1 RVPRRVHVSL
11 PVDALPATS
20 LLTVLYKACD
30 RLVLHSFPTRRSSDL
45 TEIIGVLLIFVG
57 SIISV
62 ISAIGMIRF
71 PDVYSRA
78 HAATKTTTLAVLLVL
93 FGAFLYFWL
102 SELFISVRLLLGI
115 LFVFLTAPVSGHL
128 ILRASYRSNV
138 KMAETTIEDE
148 LKDYLNEEHS
158 QDESDQKQPEQS
170 PLILADCSGLVIL
183 HLMSQHVFDLN

>member
-1 RVPRRVHVSL
+1 MNGSVS
-11 PVDALPATS
+11 
-20 LLTVLYKACD
+20 
-30 RLVLHSFPTRRSSDL
+30 

-102 SELFISVRLLLGI
+102 SEIFISVRLLLGI

-158 QDESDQKQPEQS
+158 QDESD
-170 PLILADCSGLVIL
+170 
-183 HLMSQHVFDLN
+183 

>member
-1 RVPRRVHVSL
+1 MNGSVS
-11 PVDALPATS
+11 
-20 LLTVLYKACD
+20 
-30 RLVLHSFPTRRSSDL
+30 

-158 QDESDQKQPEQS
+158 QDESD
-170 PLILADCSGLVIL
+170 
-183 HLMSQHVFDLN
+183 